1 MTVTTWTD
9 GKYDRR
15 SRLPISYLL
24 SRCEYILYRGLY
36 RTSYLRVSRGKVTD
50 TELQAG
56 QFVVP
61 GFGHTVID
69 DSEAA
74 RYLRIHKET
83 LDMPHVR
90 TFFRVPPLRVAH
102 LLFSGSPWNIME
114 ISIREERMGTI
125 IMYSEPLS
133 TITSRKEHCCNLTVH
148 LLSVVYCT
156 INCPGVAIHHYY
168 SHPLHY
174 CSRFPLH
181 WMHYCSDPPRQCFDA
196 APALFLLP

>member
-1 MTVTTWTD
+1 MILTVTTWTD

-102 LLFSGSPWNIME
+102 FIVQWFPMEYYGNKHSGGKN
-114 ISIREERMGTI
+114 G
-125 IMYSEPLS
+125 
-133 TITSRKEHCCNLTVH
+133 
-148 LLSVVYCT
+148 
-156 INCPGVAIHHYY
+156 HHY
-168 SHPLHY
+168 HVFGTPLY
-174 CSRFPLH
+174 YNYPEG
-181 WMHYCSDPPRQCFDA
+181 
-196 APALFLLP
+196 ALL